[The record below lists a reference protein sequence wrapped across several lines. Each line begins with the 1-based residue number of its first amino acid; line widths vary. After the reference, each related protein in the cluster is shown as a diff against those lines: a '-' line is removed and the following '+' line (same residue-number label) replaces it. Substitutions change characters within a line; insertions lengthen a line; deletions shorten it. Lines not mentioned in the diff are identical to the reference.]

1 MQLSDEKLCL
11 FCGEVFVESK
21 SKKGACVNCGQFQEV
36 KDLSIDDIRVVD
48 DEGHLLFIYSPATR
62 CIEYIP
68 VRGRRNDGRRK
79 VLCIV
84 STDKLRS
91 IGSRNVIS
99 DSPVHE
105 FVAEVRDV

>member
-1 MQLSDEKLCL
+1 MALLEETIEEEQS
-11 FCGEVFVESK
+11 
-21 SKKGACVNCGQFQEV
+21 
-36 KDLSIDDIRVVD
+36 SIDTPNGAIRVID
-48 DEGHLLFIYSPATR
+48 DEGHLLFIYNPQTR

-68 VRGRRNDGRRK
+68 VRGRRNDGKRK
-79 VLCIV
+79 VLCII
-84 STDKLRS
+84 SMDRLRS